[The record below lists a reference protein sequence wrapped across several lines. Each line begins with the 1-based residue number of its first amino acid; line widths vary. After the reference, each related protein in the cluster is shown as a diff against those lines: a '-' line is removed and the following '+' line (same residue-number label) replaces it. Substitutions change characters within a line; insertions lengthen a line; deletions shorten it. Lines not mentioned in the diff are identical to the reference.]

1 MLRRALDIV
10 SQAHVATIGGMP
22 TVDARELF
30 APLGPSYDR
39 VGAALSFG
47 QDPRWRRFLV
57 DRLPRDGGHVLDV
70 ATGTGLVAAE
80 LLRRG
85 FEVTGVD
92 QSTQMLARAR
102 ERFGPRID
110 LVEASAEQLP
120 FPDASFDHLTVTYL
134 LRYVDDPGAT
144 LRELARTVR
153 GGGVVASLEFG
164 VPDGLARPAWELY
177 VRAGLPLAG
186 RALRHGWSEVGDFLG
201 GSIRAFWE
209 TYPLDRQLELWHA
222 AGLAD
227 VEARSLSLGGGVV
240 LWGRKA

>member
-1 MLRRALDIV
+1 
-10 SQAHVATIGGMP
+10 MP
-22 TVDARELF
+22 TVDAKELF

-39 VGAALSFG
+39 VGATLSFG

-85 FEVTGVD
+85 FDVTGVD
-92 QSTQMLARAR
+92 QSPDMLARAR
-102 ERFGPRID
+102 GRFGPRIE
-110 LVEASAEQLP
+110 LVEAPADDLP
-120 FPDASFDHLTVTYL
+120 FPDGSYDHLTVTYL
-134 LRYVDDPGAT
+134 LRYVDDPAAT
-144 LRELARTVR
+144 LRELARVVR
-153 GGGVVASLEFG
+153 SGGVVASLEFG
-164 VPDGLARPAWELY
+164 VPGGLARPAWELY

-209 TYPLDRQLELWHA
+209 AYPLERQLELWSA
-222 AGLAD
+222 AGIAG